1 MSTKERKQRE
11 FAEREERFLAAA
23 EACIREEGFL
33 NLQMARIARLCDYAT
48 GTLYQHFSSKE
59 DLLLALAN
67 RGNEAHVEL
76 FRQVQRWTAGSTRDR
91 MFAIAV
97 GDFDFAQRNPE
108 HTKLLQY
115 VHTRAVWESAS
126 PQRREQALTCTG
138 PVGEIVTGIVREAL
152 EAGELEARGL
162 SPMELA
168 CGPWSVCEG
177 MQALSQVQG
186 LFEALRIEDPERL
199 RFRQVVNHLNGMGW
213 QPLWDPADQ
222 AALEQL
228 VSRIRTE
235 VFTDL

>member
-1 MSTKERKQRE
+1 MGTRERKLRE
-11 FAEREERFLAAA
+11 FAEREERFLAVA

-76 FRQVQRWTAGSTRDR
+76 FRQVQRWRAGTTRER

-97 GDFDFAQRNPE
+97 GDYDFARRNPE
-108 HTKLLQY
+108 HVKLVQY

-126 PQRREQALTCTG
+126 PLRREQALACTG

-152 EAGELEARGL
+152 QAGELEDRGL

-186 LFEALRIEDPERL
+186 LFEALHIDNPERL

-213 QPLWDPADQ
+213 EPLADPSDEATL
-222 AALEQL
+222 AHL

-235 VFTDL
+235 VFTGL